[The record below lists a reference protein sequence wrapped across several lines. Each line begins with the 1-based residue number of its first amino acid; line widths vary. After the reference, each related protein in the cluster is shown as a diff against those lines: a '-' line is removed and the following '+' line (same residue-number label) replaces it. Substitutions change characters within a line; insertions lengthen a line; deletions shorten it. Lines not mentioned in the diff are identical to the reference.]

1 MQVSRNPVATQSSGG
16 DFDID
21 FDFFA

>member
-1 MQVSRNPVATQSSGG
+1 MQVSRNPVATQSSGR